1 MEEKIKMRNDKGR
14 KARELTEE
22 ELEGAVG
29 GRTEETVI
37 VYTFHMGECYQMG
50 GTKLKVSQSYIRVS
64 GDTMISSREQEPG
77 GNVKVRTDPA
87 VSPVFDDKN
96 YKGINAPDFNF

>member
-37 VYTFHMGECYQMG
+37 VYTFQMGECYQMG
-50 GTKLKVSQSYIRVS
+50 GTKLKVHNRI
-64 GDTMISSREQEPG
+64 
-77 GNVKVRTDPA
+77 
-87 VSPVFDDKN
+87 
-96 YKGINAPDFNF
+96 